1 MTKFARKLTVTLL
14 ACLSWASIAG
24 AEEAP
29 RWIVDADA
37 PGPDLPPVGR
47 SLFDF
52 LVAVEDGGETV
63 LRVPYPF
70 EDLIALAA
78 RHARETTTRPVQQVL
93 IPLGRSLH
101 RNAAHPDF
109 FKSPRA
115 VAVVEAEPLDPPD
128 RPLMLLKDRLYLG
141 YQPVTDSVEVI
152 SYNEAAGRFEFQV
165 VADYRAGGAP
175 TVYYTDRAVCI
186 GCHQN
191 HAPIFAGEPW
201 EESNSNP
208 KIGALLELEQPSFYG
223 IPSFTG
229 IDIPGLI
236 GNAIDRANMFA
247 AHQLLWREGCGEGA
261 DGITCRANVFLS
273 VLRYRLAG
281 QRRSVGVG
289 DGRKRDFQVRIKD
302 TWRALWP
309 NGLALPTRHIRDRD
323 PLEGA
328 RYNVSQVSVADGLRD
343 LQALM
348 SPDLAT
354 FDDAF
359 EPAYP
364 RPPLEV
370 WTMPRPIWSFEPAN
384 APWADRMIDGLAG
397 FLAPQ
402 DIARLDHHLYEG
414 AAQDAD
420 RSYRSDCAIAVER
433 TDGVE
438 ALAFACSG
446 DELDLEGRAI
456 VTEAGVVTGRVT
468 RLRVGEA
475 DPLGE
480 LEMTDGE
487 TAGENRNRR
496 VTWRLRQPKSG
507 LRARLT
513 DGSALATIEL
523 VWASGAESA
532 RARVTVLDDATP
544 LAEAVAW
551 MARETEAGRLDA
563 FAAKPFRRAGL
574 MAPLFDR
581 LGLAAEDWC
590 CANAAAMP
598 PPRAGPP
605 L

>member
-1 MTKFARKLTVTLL
+1 MTKFARRLAFATL

-128 RPLMLLKDRLYLG
+128 RPLILLKDRLYLG
-141 YQPVTDSVEVI
+141 YQPVTDSIEVI

-281 QRRSVGVG
+281 QRRS
-289 DGRKRDFQVRIKD
+289 RRRR
-302 TWRALWP
+302 RAQAGFP
-309 NGLALPTRHIRDRD
+309 
-323 PLEGA
+323 GA
-328 RYNVSQVSVADGLRD
+328 DQGHVARAVAERAG
-343 LQALM
+343 AAN
-348 SPDLAT
+348 P
-354 FDDAF
+354 
-359 EPAYP
+359 PYP
-364 RPPLEV
+364 RP
-370 WTMPRPIWSFEPAN
+370 
-384 APWADRMIDGLAG
+384 
-397 FLAPQ
+397 
-402 DIARLDHHLYEG
+402 
-414 AAQDAD
+414 
-420 RSYRSDCAIAVER
+420 RSPGRR
-433 TDGVE
+433 
-438 ALAFACSG
+438 ALQRQPG
-446 DELDLEGRAI
+446 QRG
-456 VTEAGVVTGRVT
+456 GRVA
-468 RLRVGEA
+468 RSPGA
-475 DPLGE
+475 DVARPGHV
-480 LEMTDGE
+480 
-487 TAGENRNRR
+487 RR
-496 VTWRLRQPKSG
+496 R
-507 LRARLT
+507 
-513 DGSALATIEL
+513 
-523 VWASGAESA
+523 
-532 RARVTVLDDATP
+532 
-544 LAEAVAW
+544 
-551 MARETEAGRLDA
+551 
-563 FAAKPFRRAGL
+563 F
-574 MAPLFDR
+574 
-581 LGLAAEDWC
+581 
-590 CANAAAMP
+590 
-598 PPRAGPP
+598 
-605 L
+605 